1 MIPQTIN
8 RGLFAGKV
16 YPSGD
21 FTIGHISKPPVA
33 ARDEETHPLGG
44 IHVVETELTGQA
56 TVYFEDRSPP
66 LRSAPLGLSDA
77 TNPHRISKPRARQ
90 GLTGITSD
98 AKRMLRSGAAL
109 LAKMIPRRLMTF
121 ATVTTPAISEDEN
134 IIVNANFSELKRQLL
149 QHISRDLVR
158 SGINPKITYTVEIQE
173 KRYYDTGI
181 VALHL
186 HLVFQGRKSSKHG
199 YAITPARI
207 DRVWQRLLENLLGRP
222 VDTSASNKLET
233 PRTSLEKEIGKY
245 ISKGGTVLSA
255 IIKAGLE
262 HLLPSSWW
270 GMESSLRKQ
279 VVAAI
284 IKLSGEAATYCWDN
298 INDLPI
304 KYRAIHLGSEYG
316 NKLVAKVGW
325 ITDSDFIDQIRLLS

>member
-1 MIPQTIN
+1 MISQTIG
-8 RGLFAGKV
+8 RGLYAGRV

-21 FTIGHISKPPVA
+21 FTIGQVNKPPVA
-33 ARDEETHPLGG
+33 KRDEETHPLAG
-44 IHVVETELTGQA
+44 IREDS
-56 TVYFEDRSPP
+56 YFHDGEKHKIYDYDDRQPH
-66 LRSAPLGLSDA
+66 LGSSDA
-77 TNPHRISKPRARQ
+77 TNPHRITKARARQ
-90 GLTGITSD
+90 GLTGVTPFG
-98 AKRMLRSGAAL
+98 KRMLRSGAAV

-134 IIVNANFSELKRQLL
+134 VTVNANFSELVRQLL

-158 SGINPKITYTVEIQE
+158 SGIAPKITYAVEIQE

-186 HLVFQGRKSSKHG
+186 HLVFQGRKSFKHD

-207 DRVWQRLLENLLGRP
+207 DRIWQRLLENCLGRP
-222 VDTSASNKLET
+222 VDTSAANKLET

-245 ISKGGTVLSA
+245 ISKGGTVLTA

-270 GMESSLRKQ
+270 GMETSLRKQ
-279 VVAAI
+279 VMAAI
-284 IKLSGEAATYCWDN
+284 VILSGEAASYCWDN

-304 KYRAIHLGSEYG
+304 KYRAICLGAEYG

-325 ITDSDFIDQIRLLS
+325 ITDKNFIDEIRLLS